1 MPKSVFFGTYDAT
14 IDDKGRVRLPIK
26 FKDQLV
32 GDFYVMQ
39 GSGNFLCVYPEESWN
54 ALTEAVLKKDSLDED
69 VELFR
74 RSLFGNTVEGKID
87 NAGRVLIP
95 QKQRAYANLT
105 KELSVVGNYDHF
117 EIWDAATLNDMDY
130 SSAKVRSELQK
141 KVASKKSE

>member
-1 MPKSVFFGTYDAT
+1 
-14 IDDKGRVRLPIK
+14 
-26 FKDQLV
+26 
-32 GDFYVMQ
+32 MQ

-95 QKQRAYANLT
+95 QKQRLYANLT
-105 KELSVVGNYDHF
+105 KELAVVGNYDHF
-117 EIWDAATLNDMDY
+117 EIWDAATLNDFDY

-141 KVASKKSE
+141 KVANKKSE